1 MLADHGLDFDEF
13 STKYQVSKLMDSRP
27 CTEKQLLFMDDLGI
41 VHLDG
46 MTIKEASDL
55 IDAERSGET
64 PDGLATP
71 KQMAMLRALAAAAK
85 LDDLPVSSPTRQ
97 EAATGIG
104 SLRGYVQAR
113 QRRK

>member
-1 MLADHGLDFDEF
+1 
-13 STKYQVSKLMDSRP
+13 
-27 CTEKQLLFMDDLGI
+27 
-41 VHLDG
+41 

-64 PDGLATP
+64 PDGPATP
-71 KQMAMLRALAAAAK
+71 KQMAMLRALAGTAK
-85 LDDLPVSSPTRQ
+85 LDDLPVSSPMRR

-113 QRRK
+113 QRRNNETLSVAAMRVCNPHRSPVGINR